1 MEYKEELERLSFQAE
16 IFKALAHPTRIF
28 IVEQLLKQEHCVNEL
43 TKMIGVEMPTISK
56 HLSVLRNVG
65 IIVSRKENNNV
76 FYQIKHECIQ
86 NTLVCA
92 NKIKR

>member
-1 MEYKEELERLSFQAE
+1 
-16 IFKALAHPTRIF
+16 
-28 IVEQLLKQEHCVNEL
+28 
-43 TKMIGVEMPTISK
+43 MIGVEMATISK
-56 HLSVLRNVG
+56 HLSVLRNVE

-76 FYQIKHECIQ
+76 FYRIKHECVQ